1 MPKLTAA
8 FVKGAREPGRYY
20 DSPHGSGLFLQVDA
34 SGARRWG
41 QRLTINKRRAELG
54 LGGFPLVSLAEA
66 REAAFDNRKL
76 ARAGGDPMVNRR
88 RPGAPK
94 LSTAVERV
102 IKLRTGGWRDGGRTD
117 AAWRSCFE
125 QHVYPVLGERTVAEI
140 AAGDILAVLSP
151 MWHERPAAARKVK
164 QRLGLVMAWS
174 VAEGHRA
181 DDPSAAVAA
190 ALPKQPK
197 GVQHRKALPYVEVA
211 SSLAKVREAG
221 AHRATVLA
229 FEFAVLTASR
239 PSEARCA
246 RWGEIDTEAGSWTVP
261 AERMKAGRQHR
272 VPLSGRALTIL
283 AEARE
288 LSEGTGF
295 VFPGAKGGTM
305 SDASF
310 GRLLRAAGIDAVP
323 HGFRSSF
330 RDWAAER
337 TNAPREVAEA
347 ALAHVPESQVEA
359 AYRRT
364 DFFEKRR
371 ALMEQWAGYLSE
383 NDHDVVVPWCGQ
395 VARNNAPLTT

>member
-8 FVKGAREPGRYY
+8 FMRGTRTPGRYY
-20 DSPHGSGLFLQVDA
+20 DAPHGNGLFLQVDA

-41 QRLTINKRRAELG
+41 QRLTIKKRRVELG

-66 REAAFDNRKL
+66 REAVFDNRKL

-94 LSTAVERV
+94 LSTAVEQV
-102 IKLRTGGWRDGGRTD
+102 IKLRTGGWRDGGRTE

-125 QHVYPVLGERTVAEI
+125 QHVYPVLGDRTVAEI
-140 AAGDILAVLSP
+140 GAADLLKVLGP
-151 MWHERPAAARKVK
+151 IWHERASAARKVK
-164 QRLGLVMAWS
+164 QRLGLVMAWA

-181 DDPSAAVAA
+181 DEPSAAVAA
-190 ALPKQPK
+190 ALPKQTK
-197 GVQHRKALPYVEVA
+197 GVEHRRALPYVEVGA
-211 SSLAKVREAG
+211 ALARAREAG
-221 AHRATVLA
+221 THRATVLA

-246 RWGEIDTEAGSWTVP
+246 RWDEIALDAATWTVP
-261 AERMKAGRQHR
+261 AERMKAGREHR
-272 VPLSGRALTIL
+272 VPLSERALAIL

-288 LSEGTGF
+288 LSEGAGF
-295 VFPGAKGGTM
+295 VFPGAVGDCVG
-305 SDASF
+305 ASQF
-310 GRLLRAAGIDAVP
+310 GRLLTAAGIDAVP

-337 TNAPREVAEA
+337 TNAAREVAEA

-364 DFFEKRR
+364 DLFDKRR
-371 ALMEQWAGYLSE
+371 KLMEQWAGFLSANE
-383 NDHDVVVPWCGQ
+383 HDVVVPMVRAGS
-395 VARNNAPLTT
+395 AE